1 MESIMGAGIVAESR
15 PATVVPLPRRA
26 APLLDDHPLQPHG
39 PRWHPAGMSNPAPA
53 VWSPRYAC
61 DIGPHVFPTAKY
73 AGVFRALVASGDLSD
88 DAVSLEPPPV
98 TRALLTAA
106 HEDAYLDDLAA
117 LRWTPRTQY
126 SELPLTREIV
136 DAFALAASGTTH
148 AARLALQ
155 HGAAAH
161 LGGGLHHAHAGH
173 AEGFCYLNDL
183 AVAAGVLLHE
193 ARVRRIAVV
202 DLDVHQGNGTAHI
215 FRDQPAVFTLSLHQ
229 ENNYP
234 VPKQRSDLDV
244 GLEDGTGDDG
254 YLAALAPA
262 LEQVW
267 AFAPELVLY
276 QAGADVYAEDQLGGL
291 RLTFT
296 GIEARDRAV
305 IDGCA
310 RRGIPVATTLG
321 GGYARELEDT
331 VRIHAT
337 TSRLA
342 LAVARRGTLGARA

>member
-1 MESIMGAGIVAESR
+1 
-15 PATVVPLPRRA
+15 
-26 APLLDDHPLQPHG
+26 
-39 PRWHPAGMSNPAPA
+39 MSNPAA

-61 DIGPHVFPTAKY
+61 DIGAHVFPTAKY
-73 AGVFRALVASGDLSD
+73 AGVFRALVAAGDLPEH
-88 DAVSLEPPPV
+88 ALALEPPAP
-98 TRALLTAA
+98 TRALLAAA
-106 HEDAYLDDLAA
+106 HEDAYLDDLEA

-126 SELPLTREIV
+126 SELPLTREVV
-136 DAFALAASGTTH
+136 DAFALAASGTTL

-183 AVAAGVLLHE
+183 AVAACVLLQE
-193 ARVRRIAVV
+193 ARVHRIAVV

-234 VPKQRSDLDV
+234 VPKQQGDLDV
-244 GLEDGTGDDG
+244 GLDDGIGDDA
-254 YLAALAPA
+254 YLAALVPA
-262 LEQVW
+262 LERAW

-276 QAGADVYAEDQLGGL
+276 QAGADVFEADQLGGL
-291 RLTFT
+291 RLSFA

-305 IDGCA
+305 IAGCA
-310 RRGIPVATTLG
+310 RRGIPVVTTLG
-321 GGYARELEDT
+321 GGYARELADT

-342 LAVARRGTLGARA
+342 LAVARSGARA

>member
-1 MESIMGAGIVAESR
+1 MSN
-15 PATVVPLPRRA
+15 RA
-26 APLLDDHPLQPHG
+26 A
-39 PRWHPAGMSNPAPA
+39 A

-61 DIGPHVFPTAKY
+61 DIGAHVFPTAKY
-73 AGVFRALVASGDLSD
+73 GEVFRTLAASGEVLD
-88 DAVSLEPPPV
+88 DGAALEPPPA
-98 TRALLTAA
+98 TRALLAA
-106 HEDAYLDDLAA
+106 VHEDAYLDDLEA

-136 DAFALAASGTTH
+136 DAFALGASGTTH

-155 HGAAAH
+155 FGAAAH

-183 AVAAGVLLHE
+183 AVAARTMLREGL
-193 ARVRRIAVV
+193 ARKIAVV

-215 FRDQPAVFTLSLHQ
+215 FRDEPLVFTLSVHQ

-234 VPKQRSDLDV
+234 TPKARGDLDV
-244 GLEDGTGDDG
+244 GLADGTGDDA

-262 LEQVW
+262 LERVW
-267 AFAPELVLY
+267 AFAPDLVLY
-276 QAGADVYAEDQLGGL
+276 QAGADVYADDQLGGL
-291 RLTFT
+291 ALTFA

-305 IDGCA
+305 IEGCA
-310 RRGIPVATTLG
+310 RRGIAVATTLG
-321 GGYARELEDT
+321 GGYARRLEDT

-342 LAVARRGTLGARA
+342 LAVARSGASA